1 MLLSEELETWVRE
14 ARAFAHDPAHHI
26 DITKGQDVGEL
37 YPDILRKKIRLQGWQ
52 SAITLT
58 YSVDRVP
65 DADRPGEF
73 RLLRHLAC
81 QYSIP
86 DHITRGEVAEYQQ
99 GLLEGFTP
107 IVKLVWPIDTEV
119 GTQFILHQPIPVQ
132 NPQTGQVSYRTPM
145 VWHFVCA
152 HDGGAVPGK
161 LAGGGGLLDHRGRAL
176 TSDTG
181 RNAAAQPPAAS
192 RVSLAA
198 LPRSRGGLAPDIDTI
213 EDVERELT
221 AAILAVAGP
230 WYEALYERQQI
241 NARPE
246 HLAST
251 LAAHAVASVRE
262 HWTGAAPREPDA

>member
-1 MLLSEELETWVRE
+1 MLLGEELETWVRA
-14 ARAFAHDPAHHI
+14 AREFAHQPEHHI
-26 DITKGQDVGEL
+26 DIVKGQDPGEL
-37 YPDILRKKIRLQGWQ
+37 YPEVLRKKVRLQGWQ

-65 DADRPGEF
+65 DSERPGEF
-73 RLLRHLAC
+73 RLLRHLSC

-86 DHITRGEVAEYQQ
+86 DHVTRGEVAEYEQ

-107 IVKLVWPIDTEV
+107 IVKLVWPLDTEV

-132 NPQTGQVSYRTPM
+132 DPATGQVSYRTPM
-145 VWHFVCA
+145 VWHFVA
-152 HDGGAVPGK
+152 SHDNGPVPGK
-161 LAGGGGLLDHRGRAL
+161 LAGGAGLLDHRGRAV
-176 TSDTG
+176 SSGSG
-181 RNAAAQPPAAS
+181 RNLAAMPPAAS

-198 LPRSRGGLAPDIDTI
+198 LPRSKGGLAPDVETI

-230 WYEALYERQQI
+230 WFEALYERQQI

-246 HLAST
+246 YLAT
-251 LAAHAVASVRE
+251 DLAARAVASVRE